1 LIDFI
6 LNGGEAEN
14 RLGKMKL
21 HNINCIDIVAENI
34 HGTDVVIHETQDRN
48 VIAN

>member
-1 LIDFI
+1 
-6 LNGGEAEN
+6 
-14 RLGKMKL
+14 MKL

-48 VIAN
+48 VIANQDSIFLGAFHGGLPFKL